1 MACLLGILKLL
12 DSDQRQLYKEY
23 IDTYDNKHD
32 LKVFN
37 LYLFQESILLFLILI
52 SILYI
57 KQKSQMNSRL

>member
-12 DSDQRQLYKEY
+12 NSDQRQLDKEY